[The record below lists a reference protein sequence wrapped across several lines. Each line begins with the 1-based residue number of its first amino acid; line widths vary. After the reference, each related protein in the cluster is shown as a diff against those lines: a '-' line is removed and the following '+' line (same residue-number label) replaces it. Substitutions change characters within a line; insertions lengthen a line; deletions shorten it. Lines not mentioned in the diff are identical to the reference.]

1 MPTAFILVPI
11 LIPIVTGILMLLAPF
26 RDDHKRNVTVECVVL
41 LTTVL
46 TFLLLKNPP
55 AGTLRLFSLGNRLP
69 MTLRIDGMATFFGG
83 LVAFLWPLATLYSF
97 EYMRHEE
104 RVNTFLAYYTITYGV
119 TLGVAFAGNIF
130 SMYLFYE
137 LLTIVTL
144 PLVMHTM
151 TDAAKRATREYLYY
165 MFGGTAFA
173 FIGMIFYA
181 LYSNDI
187 EFVYGGNLNL
197 IGMFKYR
204 GIAQFIYVLTF
215 LGFGVKAAVFPF
227 HGWLPDA
234 SVAPTPV
241 TALLHAVAVVKSGVF
256 AIMRLTY
263 YCYGYYYLSGEPA
276 QNVVLAF
283 SLLTIIYASTLG
295 VRETHLKRRLAYST
309 VSNLSYIL
317 LGVCA
322 MSPLGLFAALAHM
335 LFHAIMKISAF
346 FCAGAVMHQTKKN
359 YVYELDGLGCRM
371 PITFGSLLIA
381 GMSLIGMPFFSGF
394 VSKWL
399 IADSLFHSKSPAAI
413 AGIFALLYSALMT
426 AIYLITIVIRAFFP
440 HRNYRPKELLGF
452 TDPNW
457 LMSLPLIVFS
467 VLTILLG
474 IWSEPLLNLLKLIA
488 SGAV

>member
-1 MPTAFILVPI
+1 MSTAFILVPI
-11 LIPIVTGILMLLAPF
+11 LIPIVTGIIMLLAPF
-26 RDDHKRNVTVECVVL
+26 RDDHKRNVTVEVVVL
-41 LTTVL
+41 ITTAL
-46 TFLLLKNPP
+46 TFWLLKNPP
-55 AGTLRLFSLGNRLP
+55 AGTLYLFSLGDRLP
-69 MTLRIDGMATFFGG
+69 MTLRIDGMAAFFGG

-104 RVNTFLAYYTITYGV
+104 RVNTFLAFYTITYGV

-137 LLTIVTL
+137 LLTMVTL

-151 TDAAKRATREYLYY
+151 TNAARRATREYLYY
-165 MFGGTAFA
+165 MIGGTAFA

-181 LYSNDI
+181 LYAVDI

-197 IGMFKYR
+197 GRIIRYR
-204 GIAQFIYVLTF
+204 DIVQLIYVLTF

-263 YCYGYYYLSGEPA
+263 YCFGYEYLSGTPA
-276 QNVVLAF
+276 QNVVLAISMF
-283 SLLTIIYASTLG
+283 TIAYASTLG

-317 LGVCA
+317 VGACA

-335 LFHAIMKISAF
+335 FFHAIMKISAF

-359 YVYELDGLGCRM
+359 YVYELDGLGRRM
-371 PITFGSLLIA
+371 PITFTSLIIA
-381 GMSLIGMPFFSGF
+381 SMSLIGIPFFSGF

-399 IADSLFHSKSPAAI
+399 LADSLLKAESPI
-413 AGIFALLYSALMT
+413 AVIGIFALLYSALMT
-426 AIYLITIVIRAFFP
+426 AVYLLTIAIRAFFP
-440 HRNYRPKELLGF
+440 HREYRPADLEGF
-452 TDPNW
+452 KDPNW
-457 LMSLPLIVFS
+457 LMTVPLAVFS
-467 VLTILLG
+467 ILTILFG
-474 IWSEPLLNLLKLIA
+474 VYSKPILNLLWQVA